1 MDADADDESPDIEV
15 EPTSGFDNFYVWIT
29 ALGDSHTEQIV
40 GRLVRRNWH
49 VLALGNQLSLHAQD
63 NNASLIALGV
73 SKPWKD
79 EHVAVA
85 AVLEDVKDVLKVL
98 KVHHY
103 SVIVT
108 QLTGCTWCLGNVTQT
123 ELDKL
128 AAERKKATN

>member
-1 MDADADDESPDIEV
+1 MDDDSPDIEV
-15 EPTSGFDNFYVWIT
+15 EPTSGIDCFYVWIT
-29 ALGDSHTEQIV
+29 ALGDSHTEQVV

-79 EHVAVA
+79 EHVAVG

-103 SVIVT
+103 SIIVT
-108 QLTGCTWCLGNVTQT
+108 QTTGCTWCLGNVTQT

-128 AAERKKATN
+128 ATERKKATN